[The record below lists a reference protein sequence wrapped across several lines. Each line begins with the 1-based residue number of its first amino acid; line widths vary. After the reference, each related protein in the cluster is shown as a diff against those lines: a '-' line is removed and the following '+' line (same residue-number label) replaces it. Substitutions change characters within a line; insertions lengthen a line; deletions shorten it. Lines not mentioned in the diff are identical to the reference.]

1 MKKYLIYIMFLFVV
15 AFPSCDMKEEYEQI
29 NSGVMKASGEW
40 WIKFSKTDY
49 ETGYLKVI
57 TLNTAADD
65 GKEIW
70 ISDQGNWKDIKFK
83 CPVDIV
89 SLTFAGTNLTNT
101 SSTNKIVVKNGK
113 IVEGGGQSTS
123 GVVTD
128 SITFEI
134 EFSDEPGVVYKAVGT
149 RKTGF
154 LEDEH

>member
-1 MKKYLIYIMFLFVV
+1 MKKYLICILVLFGAVIS
-15 AFPSCDMKEEYEQI
+15 SCDKKAEFEQI
-29 NSGVMKASGEW
+29 NSQVMEASGEW
-40 WIKFSKTDY
+40 WIKFSKAGY
-49 ETGYLKVI
+49 ETGYLKVL
-57 TLNTAADD
+57 TFNTASDD

-70 ISDQGNWKDIKFK
+70 ISDEGNWKNMKFK
-83 CPVDIV
+83 CPVDIL

-101 SSTNKIVVKNGK
+101 SSTNKIIIKNGK
-113 IVEGGGQSTS
+113 IVEDGGLSTS

-134 EFSDEPGVVYKAVGT
+134 EFSNEPGVVYKAVGT